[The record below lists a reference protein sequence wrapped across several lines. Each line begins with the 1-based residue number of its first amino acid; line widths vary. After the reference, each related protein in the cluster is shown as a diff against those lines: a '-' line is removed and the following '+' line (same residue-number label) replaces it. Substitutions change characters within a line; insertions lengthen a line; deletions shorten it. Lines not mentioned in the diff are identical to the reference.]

1 MATTFTHIATTELTS
16 TQSSV
21 AFESLGAY
29 TDLRFYVH
37 WATSGAQYVGMQTG
51 SGSYTTSGYGTQVLE
66 LNGEGFKYASAPEL
80 RVGYHTPIN
89 GLQGFGVFEM
99 FQYRNTNVNKLVY
112 GINFHNTTNGG
123 ITTSINPTN
132 SAIDRV
138 RFLCEFGG
146 SGNLVSGTKISVY
159 GILKA

>member
-1 MATTFTHIATTELTS
+1 MATTYTHIATTELT
-16 TQSSV
+16 TTEASV

-37 WATSGAQYVGMQTG
+37 WATSSGSYVEIQTG

-66 LNGEGFKYASAPEL
+66 LTGEGYKYASASAL
-80 RVGYHTPIN
+80 RAGFHTPIS

-99 FQYRNTNVNKLVY
+99 FQYRNTNINKLCF
-112 GINFHNTTNGG
+112 GINFHNTTNGA
-123 ITTSINPTN
+123 ISTSVNPTN

-138 RFLCEFGG
+138 RFQCETG
-146 SGNLVSGTKISVY
+146 SGFNLISGTKISVY